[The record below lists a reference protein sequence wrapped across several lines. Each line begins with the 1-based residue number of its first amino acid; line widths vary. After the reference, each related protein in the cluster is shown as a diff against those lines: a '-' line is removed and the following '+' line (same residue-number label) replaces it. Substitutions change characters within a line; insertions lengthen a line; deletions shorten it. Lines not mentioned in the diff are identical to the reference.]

1 MENCIE
7 IENELSKF
15 KSRNKRA
22 IEFLGSTIRFLTG
35 NLDQKDL
42 KHINNDLKEL
52 FKNQNSIITRIDKFT
67 SFANHISNRYN
78 NDIKIIQNNIN
89 TTMEAIK
96 YTEDEVH
103 KIQLV
108 HYNILLSQKLLSII
122 KIIQRTITLALNN
135 ITNLEI
141 ISTNELKEITDHLK
155 FIYNNNE
162 LLELDT
168 IHLIRIIEFS
178 KFKIMSI
185 GETIT
190 CILYIPILYP
200 DSFTYQRIYPI
211 PNRLDTIIQPPTMY
225 RLYRPHKELW
235 TNEECQNIEN
245 QTLCSKKH
253 KDSKCTLTNLT
264 TCTFLKATNEYN
276 IQIQLENNKI
286 LLSCKKPTKIIEEC
300 GNHITYKKVKQ
311 SALISANPN
320 CKIIIGNS
328 VFEDTHTNFTLNIT
342 KIKVEEFETK
352 KFINLQQKHIND
364 INTLKEEAE
373 ELELHN
379 ESQPPIKNSIHFS
392 ITLIILVAMVLIFT
406 GLLFQRKT
414 LHKQNTS
421 KEETQLD
428 KVTALY
434 PNIPT
439 APQDEDVL
447 T

>member
-178 KFKIMSI
+178 KF
-185 GETIT
+185 
-190 CILYIPILYP
+190 
-200 DSFTYQRIYPI
+200 
-211 PNRLDTIIQPPTMY
+211 
-225 RLYRPHKELW
+225 
-235 TNEECQNIEN
+235 
-245 QTLCSKKH
+245 
-253 KDSKCTLTNLT
+253 
-264 TCTFLKATNEYN
+264 
-276 IQIQLENNKI
+276 
-286 LLSCKKPTKIIEEC
+286 
-300 GNHITYKKVKQ
+300 
-311 SALISANPN
+311 
-320 CKIIIGNS
+320 
-328 VFEDTHTNFTLNIT
+328 
-342 KIKVEEFETK
+342 
-352 KFINLQQKHIND
+352 
-364 INTLKEEAE
+364 
-373 ELELHN
+373 
-379 ESQPPIKNSIHFS
+379 
-392 ITLIILVAMVLIFT
+392 
-406 GLLFQRKT
+406 
-414 LHKQNTS
+414 
-421 KEETQLD
+421 
-428 KVTALY
+428 
-434 PNIPT
+434 
-439 APQDEDVL
+439 
-447 T
+447 